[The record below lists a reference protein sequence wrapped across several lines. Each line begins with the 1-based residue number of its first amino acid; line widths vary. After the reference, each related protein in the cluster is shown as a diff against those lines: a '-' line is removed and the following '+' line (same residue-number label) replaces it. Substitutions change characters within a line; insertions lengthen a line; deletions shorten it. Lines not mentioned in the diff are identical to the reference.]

1 MNRRHGLSD
10 KEILLEL
17 EGDVSGED
25 FSDSDDDEYNL
36 VASAVRE
43 HVEKYITG
51 TEQES
56 EDILHEIAEAGNN
69 FKFIFIL
76 DKF

>member
-10 KEILLEL
+10 EEILLEL